1 MIAVDTSIILAV
13 LMQESDAAQYVQK
26 LEQETELV
34 IAAGTYVELGAV
46 MNKKSGP
53 RSLQI
58 VDAFLEEAEIEISP
72 MSSAQARIAR
82 DAYYNYSILNFG
94 DCFSYALAK
103 EKKIPLLYKG
113 NDFSK
118 TDIIS
123 AI

>member
-72 MSSAQARIAR
+72 MSTAQARIAR

>member
-34 IAAGTYVELGAV
+34 IAAGTYVEFGAV